1 MQRVFKIFIKIV
13 IIHFY
18 GLWAINHPF
27 IADRIKIDCA
37 LYCRLFKHC
46 TLRNGLHDFISH
58 DSYSYIPF
66 YSLFARLQ
74 KYFFFEII
82 PGFISKCLKMAK
94 NCPILIFDPSFWFTK
109 KLTLQ
114 IILHRFIP
122 KRFSLLLRITIF
134 GPITNVITYLAIT
147 FRGIHFRKI
156 WIFPR
161 FWFQIF
167 ATKLTRVIPGF
178 RKTKLYIN
186 LPKNVGGDRKWE
198 TLCSNRNTVN

>member
-122 KRFSLLLRITIF
+122 KRFSLLLRITISGSHYKCNHLF
-134 GPITNVITYLAIT
+134 SNHI
-147 FRGIHFRKI
+147 
-156 WIFPR
+156 PR
-161 FWFQIF
+161 NPFSKNLDISSFLISDFCHQVD
-167 ATKLTRVIPGF
+167 TGDPRIPENQ
-178 RKTKLYIN
+178 TLY
-186 LPKNVGGDRKWE
+186 KFTEKCWR
-198 TLCSNRNTVN
+198 R